1 MHHGHSHGR
10 CPLIGHL
17 PREHFEQHHAQGI
30 DIAGGGNFAAAGLLR
45 RNIMHRAHHSLGI
58 NHGLIGHHFGNTK
71 IGNLRIHIFIQ
82 KDILR
87 LDIAMNDVMAVGM
100 LQRIG
105 QAHANF
111 QHRVQAELML
121 LHIFL

>member
-1 MHHGHSHGR
+1 M
-10 CPLIGHL
+10 
-17 PREHFEQHHAQGI
+17 
-30 DIAGGGNFAAAGLLR
+30 
-45 RNIMHRAHHSLGI
+45 
-58 NHGLIGHHFGNTK
+58 IGHHFGNTK

-100 LQRIG
+100 LQRIS

-111 QHRVQAELML
+111 QHRV
-121 LHIFL
+121 

>member
-1 MHHGHSHGR
+1 M
-10 CPLIGHL
+10 
-17 PREHFEQHHAQGI
+17 
-30 DIAGGGNFAAAGLLR
+30 
-45 RNIMHRAHHSLGI
+45 
-58 NHGLIGHHFGNTK
+58 IGHHFGNTK

-121 LHIFL
+121 LHIFLQSDAIHVFHHNVLIIALADNIINIDDIRMH

>member
-1 MHHGHSHGR
+1 M
-10 CPLIGHL
+10 
-17 PREHFEQHHAQGI
+17 
-30 DIAGGGNFAAAGLLR
+30 
-45 RNIMHRAHHSLGI
+45 
-58 NHGLIGHHFGNTK
+58 
-71 IGNLRIHIFIQ
+71 
-82 KDILR
+82 R

-121 LHIFL
+121 LHIFLQSDAIHVFHHNVLIIALADNIINIDDIRMH